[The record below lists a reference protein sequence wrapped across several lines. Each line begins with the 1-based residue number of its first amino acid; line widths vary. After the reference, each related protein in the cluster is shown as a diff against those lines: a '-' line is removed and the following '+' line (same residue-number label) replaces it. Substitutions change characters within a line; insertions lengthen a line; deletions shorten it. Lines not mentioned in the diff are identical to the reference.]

1 MSCYFTVGASA
12 PCVQGH
18 FPGAPVVPGAWLLA
32 RMHAYLGE
40 IYPEYA
46 LVEVKKAKFLA
57 PLLPE
62 QRVQI
67 SIDDSRWPRLKVS
80 FLAAGALLLEASV
93 VLKAV
98 SPADSAT

>member
-1 MSCYFTVGASA
+1 MSYYFSVAAAA

-40 IYPEYA
+40 LYPEYA
-46 LVEVKKAKFLA
+46 LVEIKKAKFLA

-80 FLAAGALLLEASV
+80 FLAAGGALLEASV
-93 VLKAV
+93 MLK
-98 SPADSAT
+98 SPADSAA